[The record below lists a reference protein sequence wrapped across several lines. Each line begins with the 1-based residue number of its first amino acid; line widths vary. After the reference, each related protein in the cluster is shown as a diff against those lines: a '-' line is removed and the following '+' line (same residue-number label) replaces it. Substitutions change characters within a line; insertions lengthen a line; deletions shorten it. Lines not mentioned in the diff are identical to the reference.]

1 MKAAAGEANK
11 PNERQLRALTA
22 IGSDDQGQAGD
33 LDIFAAREC
42 EGFGWVTK
50 VGGAYR
56 LTSEGKRVL
65 DQAGGDVG
73 K

>member
-1 MKAAAGEANK
+1 MTTRVGHADK
-11 PNERQLRALTA
+11 PNERQLRALRA

-42 EGFGWVTK
+42 ESFGWVTK
-50 VGGAYR
+50 VDGAYR

-65 DQAGGDVG
+65 GERDDEAL
-73 K
+73 

>member
-1 MKAAAGEANK
+1 MTTGASDAKT
-11 PNERQLRALTA
+11 PNERQLRALAA
-22 IGSDDQGQAGD
+22 IDSDDQGQAGD

-50 VGGAYR
+50 VDGVYR

-65 DQAGGDVG
+65 DKTHGQAH
-73 K
+73 

>member
-1 MKAAAGEANK
+1 VTARAGRADK

-50 VGGAYR
+50 VDGAYR

-65 DQAGGDVG
+65 GEAAG
-73 K
+73 

>member
-1 MKAAAGEANK
+1 MTPGAGNATT
-11 PNERQLRALTA
+11 PNERQLRALMA
-22 IGSDDQGQAGD
+22 INSDDQGQTGD

-50 VGGAYR
+50 VDGVYR

-65 DQAGGDVG
+65 D
-73 K
+73 KTT

>member
-1 MKAAAGEANK
+1 MTTGAGDATT

-22 IGSDDQGQAGD
+22 INSDDQGQVGD

-42 EGFGWVTK
+42 ESFGWVTK
-50 VGGAYR
+50 VDGAYR

-65 DQAGGDVG
+65 DETHGQAQ
-73 K
+73 

>member
-1 MKAAAGEANK
+1 MTTGVGDAKT

-22 IGSDDQGQAGD
+22 IDSDDQGQAGD

-50 VGGAYR
+50 VDGVYR
-56 LTSEGKRVL
+56 LTSEGKRVR
-65 DQAGGDVG
+65 DKTHGQAH
-73 K
+73 